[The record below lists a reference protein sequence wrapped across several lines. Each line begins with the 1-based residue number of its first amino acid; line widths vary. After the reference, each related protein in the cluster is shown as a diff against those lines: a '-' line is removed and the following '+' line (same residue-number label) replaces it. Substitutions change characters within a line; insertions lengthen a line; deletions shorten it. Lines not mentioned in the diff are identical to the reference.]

1 MKFTALLSMF
11 GLINAQQEFLREVT
25 DSKEE
30 FFTKKNRF
38 GNYEV
43 NIDTNIDDLIFS
55 KDIILGAVNEKYWF
69 DYEQQTMHLQDLT
82 KYFKHEKEFRQ
93 PKDVE
98 PVCHTHNQV
107 NPDPD
112 A

>member
-1 MKFTALLSMF
+1 M
-11 GLINAQQEFLREVT
+11 
-25 DSKEE
+25 
-30 FFTKKNRF
+30 F

-43 NIDTNIDDLIFS
+43 NIDSNIDDLIFS
-55 KDIILGAVNEKYWF
+55 KEVILGAVNEKYWF